1 MTAMRDPG
9 RLTDDTLW
17 MLRARL
23 AQERAELVAQLNLR
37 ADNPPDITATTGL
50 GETEHVS
57 SGVEQLVQ
65 AALNARARARLG
77 DLDDALQRIREGS
90 YGRCERCGTDI
101 SLARL
106 DAIPAVRLCVRCQ
119 QDRDVALRGH
129 QPR

>member
-1 MTAMRDPG
+1 MRDPA
-9 RLTDDTLW
+9 RFTDDTLW

-23 AQERAELVAQLNLR
+23 DQERAELLAQLDLR
-37 ADNPPDITATTGL
+37 ADDPPDITATTGL

-57 SGVEQLVQ
+57 SGVEQRVQ
-65 AALNARARARLG
+65 AALNARARARLS
-77 DLDDALQRIREGS
+77 DLEDALRRVREGI

-106 DAIPAVRLCVRCQ
+106 DAIPEVRMCLRCQ
-119 QDRDVALRGH
+119 QDRDVALRSR